1 MEYDTVLRRIARVDV
16 GDIAPPGCA
25 ALCVEVIAP
34 AAAARQAVSVAL
46 PVLVCLP
53 GGAMSR
59 RYFDLQAPGY
69 SFAEYMGRRGFVTV
83 LVDHPGIG
91 DSDVPDDA
99 WTLTAETVAQVDA
112 TATARVL
119 AALERGDVPGLP
131 PLRPTTVSGVGHSA
145 GALILLH
152 QQAMRRQFDGVA
164 LLGWCGRG
172 LPGHLDD
179 QERLLGALPGQSP
192 DRFIEGAKRRFG
204 EPLPAL
210 RRGSSRPL
218 VPSAMPPALRE
229 ALVAARGP
237 LLAVIGLTSMIPGS
251 AVSAAGA
258 IDVPLFLGVGEHDIA
273 TDHHALP
280 TEYPAAHDITL
291 FVLAGAGHNHNAE
304 PGRQALWARLASWAD
319 GLAAGGG
326 GSRFTDRESPA

>member
-1 MEYDTVLRRIARVDV
+1 MKYDTILRGIARVDV
-16 GDIAPPGCA
+16 GDVAPRGCA
-25 ALCVEVIAP
+25 ALCIEVIAP
-34 AAAARQAVSVAL
+34 AAAAGQPASVPL

-59 RYFDLQAPGY
+59 RYFDLRAPGY

-99 WTLTAETVAQVDA
+99 WTLTTERVAQVDA
-112 TATARVL
+112 AASARVL
-119 AALERGDVPGLP
+119 AALEHGDVPGLP
-131 PLRPTTVSGVGHSA
+131 PLRPTVVSGVGHSA

-164 LLGWCGRG
+164 LLGWSGRG
-172 LPGHLDD
+172 LPDHLDD
-179 QERLLGALPGQSP
+179 QERLLGAFPGQSP
-192 DRFIEGAKRRFG
+192 DRFIEAAKRRFG

-210 RRGSSRPL
+210 RRGSTRLL
-218 VPSAMPPALRE
+218 VQSAMPPALRE
-229 ALVAARGP
+229 ALVAARSP
-237 LLAVIGLTSMIPGS
+237 LLGVVGLTSMIPGS
-251 AVSAAGA
+251 GASAAGT

-273 TDHHALP
+273 SDHHALP
-280 TEYPAAHDITL
+280 AEYPAAHDITL

-304 PGRQALWARLASWAD
+304 PGRQALWARLANWAD
-319 GLAAGGG
+319 GLAAGGAAPG
-326 GSRFTDRESPA
+326 LLPRNH